1 MTLDRVQRILHGWV
15 MIYETAVNV
24 GDNDSFFL
32 HNGCFDDFDDFI
44 IFTHDVVFYDL
55 SYFDAQ
61 DRYIEGSVKP

>member
-1 MTLDRVQRILHGWV
+1 
-15 MIYETAVNV
+15 MIHETAVNV

-55 SYFDAQ
+55 SYFDAR
-61 DRYIEGSVKP
+61 DRYIEDSVKP